1 MQNNQGLYSS
11 TLPPPIVPCAF
22 VADPG
27 SITMGK
33 AILLQLASPHPLPPS
48 TNWASL
54 PARLFPRS
62 SSQSLRHATV
72 KANFLRS
79 VDKATAAAFWE
90 ASGLSVC
97 LQECGRGEQARRGA
111 EGGGEGKS
119 WGGGGGRGAREG
131 WVTWRWVLSFWKR
144 RAELRSPQYHGER
157 RAVPSLGYWWAQP
170 LPVGMLRSEV
180 CFCLCFVLSPGEPD
194 PGGGDLTQVLL
205 TCHHPPSPKRERGG
219 GYRERGRGENRRGRE
234 REREKKR
241 ERNT

>member
-11 TLPPPIVPCAF
+11 TLPPPILACAF

-97 LQECGRGEQARRGA
+97 LQECGRGEQAKEGSRRRRRRGK
-111 EGGGEGKS
+111 EL
-119 WGGGGGRGAREG
+119 GR
-131 WVTWRWVLSFWKR
+131 R
-144 RAELRSPQYHGER
+144 RRSRSPR
-157 RAVPSLGYWWAQP
+157 RLGYVTLGAVLLKEKGGAALSAVPWRAAGRPQSGILVGAAPPGGDAAQWG
-170 LPVGMLRSEV
+170 VSA
-180 CFCLCFVLSPGEPD
+180 FASSSPGEPD

-219 GYRERGRGENRRGRE
+219 GYRKRGRGESRRGRE
-234 REREKKR
+234 REKR
-241 ERNT
+241 KERNT